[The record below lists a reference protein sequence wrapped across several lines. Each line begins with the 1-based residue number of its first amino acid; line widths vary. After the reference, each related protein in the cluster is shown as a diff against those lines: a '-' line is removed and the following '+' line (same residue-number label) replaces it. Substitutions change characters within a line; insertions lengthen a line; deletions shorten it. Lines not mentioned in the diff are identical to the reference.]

1 MAVSLSF
8 EFLSLKF
15 WISKKDIDGWNVF
28 SKKITFERNA
38 LFSFQNFVV
47 EWFDGQVFMQLLT
60 SFLGAINLACYIFN
74 VWNRC
79 AFAPVR
85 YQRSDCR
92 FTHCDTDVN
101 YIFNLYFTNNYKF
114 LHARIAQPIHIE
126 LIELI
131 VNMKIIKFNKLIS
144 FMSMWSSLFHNHC
157 FWPEFTWFFNACS
170 WKIPSRTLLKT

>member
-1 MAVSLSF
+1 MTVQLLCCSKHQRGWSSVSNF
-8 EFLSLKF
+8 KTWQSLWVLNF
-15 WISKKDIDGWNVF
+15 WISKKDMDEWNVF

-92 FTHCDTDVN
+92 FTHCDTDAN
-101 YIFNLYFTNNYKF
+101 YIFNLYFTNNYNF
-114 LHARIAQPIHIE
+114 VFCMRVLRSQYI
-126 LIELI
+126 L
-131 VNMKIIKFNKLIS
+131 N
-144 FMSMWSSLFHNHC
+144 
-157 FWPEFTWFFNACS
+157 
-170 WKIPSRTLLKT
+170 

>member
-1 MAVSLSF
+1 MIRRPIFHF
-8 EFLSLKF
+8 E
-15 WISKKDIDGWNVF
+15 
-28 SKKITFERNA
+28 
-38 LFSFQNFVV
+38 
-47 EWFDGQVFMQLLT
+47 LLT

-101 YIFNLYFTNNYKF
+101 YIFNLYFTNNYNF

-131 VNMKIIKFNKLIS
+131 VSMKIIKFNKLIS